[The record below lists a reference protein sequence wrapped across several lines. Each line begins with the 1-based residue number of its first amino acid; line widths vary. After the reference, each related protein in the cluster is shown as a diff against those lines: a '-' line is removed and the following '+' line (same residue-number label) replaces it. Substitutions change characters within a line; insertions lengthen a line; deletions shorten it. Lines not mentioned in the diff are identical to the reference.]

1 MGAYWT
7 CSIQHENFRF
17 LFLVGLLNPW
27 GLNQRRARE
36 PGPSPHF
43 CFPIVLL
50 QKYQILLYNGDVD
63 MACNFMGDEWFVDS
77 LNQKVK
83 CCWGSWAG
91 VLGEGEPGEESPVSK
106 AALSKDGGNHWLS
119 SFPVGQME
127 VQRRPWLV
135 DYGESGEQVAG
146 FVKECS
152 HITFLTIK
160 VGL

>member
-1 MGAYWT
+1 
-7 CSIQHENFRF
+7 
-17 LFLVGLLNPW
+17 
-27 GLNQRRARE
+27 
-36 PGPSPHF
+36 
-43 CFPIVLL
+43 
-50 QKYQILLYNGDVD
+50 

-77 LNQKVK
+77 LNQKVR
-83 CCWGSWAG
+83 CYWGAG
-91 VLGEGEPGEESPVSK
+91 LVARRGQAWRGVSSPEVLR
-106 AALSKDGGNHWLS
+106 AALSKDGGNHWHS
-119 SFPVGQME
+119 SFPTGQME

>member
-1 MGAYWT
+1 
-7 CSIQHENFRF
+7 
-17 LFLVGLLNPW
+17 
-27 GLNQRRARE
+27 
-36 PGPSPHF
+36 
-43 CFPIVLL
+43 
-50 QKYQILLYNGDVD
+50 

-83 CCWGSWAG
+83 
-91 VLGEGEPGEESPVSK
+91 VLPGREGGWCARRGQTWRRASSPEVLR
-106 AALSKDGGNHWLS
+106 AALSKDGGSHRLS
-119 SFPVGQME
+119 SFLMGQME

>member
-1 MGAYWT
+1 
-7 CSIQHENFRF
+7 
-17 LFLVGLLNPW
+17 
-27 GLNQRRARE
+27 
-36 PGPSPHF
+36 
-43 CFPIVLL
+43 
-50 QKYQILLYNGDVD
+50 

-77 LNQKVK
+77 LNQK
-83 CCWGSWAG
+83 
-91 VLGEGEPGEESPVSK
+91 
-106 AALSKDGGNHWLS
+106 
-119 SFPVGQME
+119 ME